1 MIRIYS
7 TLETQADSRP
17 AAMGSQKAEIE
28 SLKERLEITTELAD
42 KYEQLV
48 KQVEENNR
56 ARLDG
61 IRMVEEI
68 ALMAH
73 QTELAQMTCER
84 NILKKRQIGL
94 ELRYEGE
101 IRANNGLKNESRK
114 LQTEL
119 DEISAL
125 AQGRM
130 VETETLQWEV
140 KIKDTIIVLLSL
152 AFFWI
157 LASKK

>member
-1 MIRIYS
+1 
-7 TLETQADSRP
+7 
-17 AAMGSQKAEIE
+17 MGSQKAEIE

>member
-1 MIRIYS
+1 
-7 TLETQADSRP
+7 
-17 AAMGSQKAEIE
+17 MGSQKAEIE

-94 ELRYEGE
+94 EMRYEGE